1 MALCSVPLSCRALTY
16 LLTLADNGKITRRE
30 AYLSTKLCSR
40 ILNNRKM
47 VQQFA
52 FTIKI
57 GNLTQRQFIEAY
69 DDMPLTCEE
78 LAALYHALT
87 S

>member
-16 LLTLADNGKITRRE
+16 LWTLAEDGKITRRE

-57 GNLTQRQFIEAY
+57 GNLTEKDFVNAY
-69 DDMPLTCEE
+69 DDMPLTNEE

-87 S
+87 R